1 MQSCREGGRG
11 EEKQRCGRG
20 GPEEQAEG
28 NSEELMS
35 RGCCYPERRMPRH
48 GDKVGDEGEG
58 DGDVRHELAADLA
71 D

>member
-1 MQSCREGGRG
+1 
-11 EEKQRCGRG
+11 
-20 GPEEQAEG
+20 
-28 NSEELMS
+28 LMS